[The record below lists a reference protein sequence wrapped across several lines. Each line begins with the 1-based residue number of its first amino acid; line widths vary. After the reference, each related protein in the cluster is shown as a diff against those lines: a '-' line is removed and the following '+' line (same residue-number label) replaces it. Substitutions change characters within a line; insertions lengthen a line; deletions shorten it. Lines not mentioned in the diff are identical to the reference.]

1 MVESNK
7 TNVQSII
14 PLYRIVKY
22 DCKNIKH
29 EGDFNMNTEIRKKI
43 AYDLTLEYVKQN
55 NIMKVNMDSTIPKSI
70 NTVEKIYNEIY
81 ASLEGKNIL

>member
-1 MVESNK
+1 
-7 TNVQSII
+7 
-14 PLYRIVKY
+14 
-22 DCKNIKH
+22 
-29 EGDFNMNTEIRKKI
+29 MNADSKKKI
-43 AYDLTLEYVKQN
+43 AYDLTLEYGEQN

>member
-1 MVESNK
+1 
-7 TNVQSII
+7 
-14 PLYRIVKY
+14 
-22 DCKNIKH
+22 
-29 EGDFNMNTEIRKKI
+29 MNADSKKKI

-81 ASLEGKNIL
+81 ASLEGKNILQWRVFKFVNYM

>member
-1 MVESNK
+1 
-7 TNVQSII
+7 
-14 PLYRIVKY
+14 
-22 DCKNIKH
+22 
-29 EGDFNMNTEIRKKI
+29 MNADSTKKI

-81 ASLEGKNIL
+81 ASLEGKNILQWRVFKFANYM

>member
-1 MVESNK
+1 
-7 TNVQSII
+7 
-14 PLYRIVKY
+14 
-22 DCKNIKH
+22 
-29 EGDFNMNTEIRKKI
+29 MNADSKKKI

-81 ASLEGKNIL
+81 ASLEGKNILQWRVFKFANYM